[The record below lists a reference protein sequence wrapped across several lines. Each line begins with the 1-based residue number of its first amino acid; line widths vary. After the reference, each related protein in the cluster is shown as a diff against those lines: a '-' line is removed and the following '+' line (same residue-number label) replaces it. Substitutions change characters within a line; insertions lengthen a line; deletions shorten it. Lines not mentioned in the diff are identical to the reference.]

1 MRRRV
6 RCWLTSRDTQRPFL
20 GFVFLRFFS
29 LANYCHDTGFICIRL
44 IRERSFVHRKA
55 CSWRKN
61 DAKTRGI
68 VFRRGVKIFRER
80 TSHKIDGRQLSQDK
94 LADQITKK
102 SGQTITRN
110 RVAKWERGK
119 ASISADDRQVLLAL
133 VAILT
138 RYEGINSLE
147 DANRLLKSG
156 GYHELDPDEIGEV
169 NPRWVPSTPGQK
181 GKLGPNHRSL
191 IPSLERMGKG
201 EGEVPQINMNIGA
214 EHPLPFE
221 VTLHHVNSGPGT
233 APPLPALI
241 IGRDDDLRKLK
252 KHLGISRVNKPAA
265 AIQIVTAIKGWPGV
279 GKTTLASALAYD
291 PEIQNAYPDG
301 VLWVS
306 LGQEPNLLSEIAAW
320 GRALGT
326 EELLRARN
334 LTEAQSQLRALLR
347 EKRVLLIIDDVW
359 QVEHA
364 KPFNV
369 GGRNCGTLITT
380 RLEGVAT
387 ALAPTAAD
395 VYRLKVL
402 KDEDALILLKK
413 LAPSVVKGHPQEC
426 MVLAQELEGLPLA
439 LQVAGRLLN
448 TEANLGFGVVEL
460 IKELRTGA
468 RLLVAQPPADRFE
481 LANETTPTIAALLQR
496 SLAHLDEAT
505 LDRYAY
511 LGAFAPKPAT
521 FDLDAMKFVWQVEDP
536 EPTVRALVDRGLLE
550 SIPEQHRYQMHAL
563 LVMLAKSL
571 LKED

>member
-1 MRRRV
+1 M
-6 RCWLTSRDTQRPFL
+6 
-20 GFVFLRFFS
+20 
-29 LANYCHDTGFICIRL
+29 
-44 IRERSFVHRKA
+44 
-55 CSWRKN
+55 
-61 DAKTRGI
+61 
-68 VFRRGVKIFRER
+68 
-80 TSHKIDGRQLSQDK
+80 
-94 LADQITKK
+94 
-102 SGQTITRN
+102 
-110 RVAKWERGK
+110 
-119 ASISADDRQVLLAL
+119 
-133 VAILT
+133 
-138 RYEGINSLE
+138 
-147 DANRLLKSG
+147 
-156 GYHELDPDEIGEV
+156 
-169 NPRWVPSTPGQK
+169 
-181 GKLGPNHRSL
+181 
-191 IPSLERMGKG
+191 
-201 EGEVPQINMNIGA
+201 
-214 EHPLPFE
+214 
-221 VTLHHVNSGPGT
+221 
-233 APPLPALI
+233 
-241 IGRDDDLRKLK
+241 
-252 KHLGISRVNKPAA
+252 
-265 AIQIVTAIKGWPGV
+265 
-279 GKTTLASALAYD
+279 
-291 PEIQNAYPDG
+291 
-301 VLWVS
+301 
-306 LGQEPNLLSEIAAW
+306 
-320 GRALGT
+320 
-326 EELLRARN
+326 
-334 LTEAQSQLRALLR
+334 
-347 EKRVLLIIDDVW
+347 LLIIDDVW